1 MAEKTMTGKMKAE
14 KNKVGKGMEENVSE
28 EKISKKAIRKKGMT
42 EKVGA
47 DRKVYGYMR
56 VSSKEQNE
64 DRQRVALLEEGVPEK
79 NIYMDKQSGK
89 DFERKQYQKLIRK
102 LDGDSVLFIK
112 SIDRLGR
119 NYAELNEQWRRITK
133 EKKADI
139 VVIDMPL
146 LDTRRDK
153 NLLGTFISDIV
164 LALLSYVAEN
174 ERTNIKQRQ
183 AEGIV
188 AAKMR
193 GVKFGRP
200 ESALPDN
207 FEEISER
214 WLRKELPLG
223 EAAKICGMPNTTF
236 FRHAKKLEEK

>member
-1 MAEKTMTGKMKAE
+1 
-14 KNKVGKGMEENVSE
+14 MEEIN
-28 EKISKKAIRKKGMT
+28 I
-42 EKVGA
+42 
-47 DRKVYGYMR
+47 YGYMR

-64 DRQRVALLEEGVPEK
+64 DRQKIALTKMGVPEN

-89 DFERKQYQKLIRK
+89 DFERTQYKRLLRK
-102 LDGDSVLFIK
+102 LNENSVLYIK

-119 NYAELNEQWRRITK
+119 NYGELNEQWRIITK

-146 LDTRRDK
+146 LDTRREK
-153 NLLGTFISDIV
+153 NLLGTFISDVV

-183 AEGIV
+183 AEGIA
-188 AAKMR
+188 AAKAR

-200 ESALPDN
+200 PLPIPEN
-207 FEEISER
+207 FYQMHKDWRAGKITIE
-214 WLRKELPLG
+214 
-223 EAAKICGMPNTTF
+223 EAAKACNMCPKTF
-236 FRHAKKLEEK
+236 YSKAVKYEKSS

>member
-1 MAEKTMTGKMKAE
+1 MADGRQKYVEDI
-14 KNKVGKGMEENVSE
+14 N
-28 EKISKKAIRKKGMT
+28 I
-42 EKVGA
+42 
-47 DRKVYGYMR
+47 YGYMR

-64 DRQRVALLEEGVPEK
+64 DRQKIALTEMGVPEN

-89 DFERKQYQKLIRK
+89 DFERTQYKRLLRK
-102 LDGDSVLFIK
+102 LNENSVLYIK

-119 NYAELNEQWRRITK
+119 NYGELNEQWRIITK

-146 LDTRRDK
+146 LDTRREK
-153 NLLGTFISDIV
+153 NLLGTFISDVV

-183 AEGIV
+183 AEGIA
-188 AAKMR
+188 AAKAR

-200 ESALPDN
+200 PLPIPEN
-207 FEEISER
+207 FYQMHKDWRAGEITIE
-214 WLRKELPLG
+214 
-223 EAAKICGMPNTTF
+223 EAAKACNMCPKTF
-236 FRHAKKLEEK
+236 YSKAVKYEKSS

>member
-1 MAEKTMTGKMKAE
+1 
-14 KNKVGKGMEENVSE
+14 MEDIN
-28 EKISKKAIRKKGMT
+28 I
-42 EKVGA
+42 
-47 DRKVYGYMR
+47 YGYMR

-64 DRQRVALLEEGVPEK
+64 DRQKIALTEMGVPEN

-89 DFERKQYQKLIRK
+89 DFERTQYKRLLRK
-102 LDGDSVLFIK
+102 LNENSVLYIK

-119 NYAELNEQWRRITK
+119 NYGELNEQWRIITK

-146 LDTRRDK
+146 LDTRREK
-153 NLLGTFISDIV
+153 NLLGTFISDVV

-183 AEGIV
+183 AEGIA
-188 AAKMR
+188 AAKAR

-200 ESALPDN
+200 QLPIPQN
-207 FEEISER
+207 FYQMHKDWRAGKITIE
-214 WLRKELPLG
+214 
-223 EAAKICGMPNTTF
+223 EAAKACNMCPKTF
-236 FRHAKKLEEK
+236 YSKAVKYEKSS

>member
-1 MAEKTMTGKMKAE
+1 MADGRQKYVEDI
-14 KNKVGKGMEENVSE
+14 N
-28 EKISKKAIRKKGMT
+28 I
-42 EKVGA
+42 
-47 DRKVYGYMR
+47 YGYMR

-64 DRQRVALLEEGVPEK
+64 DRQKIALTEMGVPEN

-89 DFERKQYQKLIRK
+89 DFERTQYKRLLRK
-102 LDGDSVLFIK
+102 LNENSVLYIK

-119 NYAELNEQWRRITK
+119 NYGELNEQWRIITK

-146 LDTRRDK
+146 LDTRREK
-153 NLLGTFISDIV
+153 NLLGTFISDVV

-183 AEGIV
+183 AEGIA
-188 AAKMR
+188 AAKAR

-200 ESALPDN
+200 PLPIPQN
-207 FEEISER
+207 FYQMHKDWRAGKITIE
-214 WLRKELPLG
+214 
-223 EAAKICGMPNTTF
+223 EAAKACNMCPKTF
-236 FRHAKKLEEK
+236 YSKAVKYEKSS

>member
-1 MAEKTMTGKMKAE
+1 
-14 KNKVGKGMEENVSE
+14 MEDIN
-28 EKISKKAIRKKGMT
+28 I
-42 EKVGA
+42 
-47 DRKVYGYMR
+47 YGYMR

-64 DRQRVALLEEGVPEK
+64 DRQKIALTEMGVPEN

-89 DFERKQYQKLIRK
+89 DFERTQYKRLLRK
-102 LDGDSVLFIK
+102 LNENSVLYIK

-119 NYAELNEQWRRITK
+119 NYGELNEQWRIITK

-146 LDTRRDK
+146 LDTRREK
-153 NLLGTFISDIV
+153 NLLGTFISDVV

-183 AEGIV
+183 AEGIA
-188 AAKMR
+188 AAKAR

-200 ESALPDN
+200 PLPIPQN
-207 FEEISER
+207 FYQMHKDWRAGKITIE
-214 WLRKELPLG
+214 
-223 EAAKICGMPNTTF
+223 EAAKACNMCPKTF
-236 FRHAKKLEEK
+236 YSKAVQYEKSS

>member
-1 MAEKTMTGKMKAE
+1 
-14 KNKVGKGMEENVSE
+14 MEDIN
-28 EKISKKAIRKKGMT
+28 I
-42 EKVGA
+42 
-47 DRKVYGYMR
+47 YGYMR

-64 DRQRVALLEEGVPEK
+64 DRQKIALTEMGVPEN

-89 DFERKQYQKLIRK
+89 DFERTQYKRLLRK
-102 LDGDSVLFIK
+102 LNENSVLYIK

-119 NYAELNEQWRRITK
+119 NYGELNEQWRIITK

-146 LDTRRDK
+146 LDTRREK
-153 NLLGTFISDIV
+153 NLLGTFISDVV

-183 AEGIV
+183 AEGIA
-188 AAKMR
+188 AAKAR

-200 ESALPDN
+200 PLPIPQN
-207 FEEISER
+207 FYQMHKDWRAGEITIE
-214 WLRKELPLG
+214 
-223 EAAKICGMPNTTF
+223 EAAKACNMCPKTF
-236 FRHAKKLEEK
+236 YSKAVKYEKSS

>member
-1 MAEKTMTGKMKAE
+1 
-14 KNKVGKGMEENVSE
+14 MEEIN
-28 EKISKKAIRKKGMT
+28 I
-42 EKVGA
+42 
-47 DRKVYGYMR
+47 YGYMR

-64 DRQRVALLEEGVPEK
+64 DRQKIALTEMGVPEK

-89 DFERKQYQKLIRK
+89 DFERTQYKRLLRK
-102 LDGDSVLFIK
+102 LNENSVLYIK

-119 NYAELNEQWRRITK
+119 NYGELNEQWRIITK

-146 LDTRRDK
+146 LDTRREK
-153 NLLGTFISDIV
+153 NLLGTFISDVV

-183 AEGIV
+183 AEGIA
-188 AAKMR
+188 AAKAR

-200 ESALPDN
+200 PLPIPEN
-207 FEEISER
+207 FYQMHKDWRAGKITIE
-214 WLRKELPLG
+214 
-223 EAAKICGMPNTTF
+223 EAAKACNMCPKTF
-236 FRHAKKLEEK
+236 YSKAVKYEKSS

>member
-1 MAEKTMTGKMKAE
+1 MVEEIMAGKIKVEKGLKGKKT
-14 KNKVGKGMEENVSE
+14 E
-28 EKISKKAIRKKGMT
+28 EKISKKAISKKDVAENVLT
-42 EKVGA
+42 

-64 DRQRVALLEEGVPEK
+64 DRQKVALLEEGVPAK

-89 DFERKQYQKLIRK
+89 DFERKQYQKLMRK

-119 NYAELNEQWRRITK
+119 NYVELNEQWRIITK

-164 LALLSYVAEN
+164 LALLS
-174 ERTNIKQRQ
+174 
-183 AEGIV
+183 
-188 AAKMR
+188 
-193 GVKFGRP
+193 
-200 ESALPDN
+200 
-207 FEEISER
+207 
-214 WLRKELPLG
+214 
-223 EAAKICGMPNTTF
+223 
-236 FRHAKKLEEK
+236 

>member
-1 MAEKTMTGKMKAE
+1 
-14 KNKVGKGMEENVSE
+14 MEDIN
-28 EKISKKAIRKKGMT
+28 I
-42 EKVGA
+42 
-47 DRKVYGYMR
+47 YGYMR

-64 DRQRVALLEEGVPEK
+64 DRQKIALTEMGVPEN

-89 DFERKQYQKLIRK
+89 DFERTQYKRLLRK
-102 LDGDSVLFIK
+102 LNENSVLYIK

-119 NYAELNEQWRRITK
+119 NYGELNEQWRIITK

-146 LDTRRDK
+146 LDTRREK
-153 NLLGTFISDIV
+153 NLLGTFISDVV

-183 AEGIV
+183 AAGIA
-188 AAKMR
+188 AAKAR

-200 ESALPDN
+200 PLPIPQN
-207 FEEISER
+207 FYQM
-214 WLRKELPLG
+214 RKDWRTGKITIE
-223 EAAKICGMPNTTF
+223 EAAKACNMCPKTF
-236 FRHAKKLEEK
+236 YSKAVRYESEE